1 MREEHWQGARRRVEL
16 QLGKSK
22 KKNNYGRLLSSRPAE
37 LPLLAELA
45 SRRACFTAVKSP
57 CPFRLEISVHH
68 FLAAAQRLVSQRHPT
83 VSQYQILCWGI
94 FAFYG
99 LLEQLKSS
107 PELKTIWIQRGE
119 KTQAKFQLHFI
130 LYLQAKCSEE
140 IEDVRKAHLTIDSGS
155 LWGISG
161 AL

>member
-1 MREEHWQGARRRVEL
+1 MKEECWQGARRRVEL
-16 QLGKSK
+16 KLEQKEK
-22 KKNNYGRLLSSRPAE
+22 KKKYGRLLSSRPAE
-37 LPLLAELA
+37 LPLLAEPA
-45 SRRACFTAVKSP
+45 RRACFTAVKSHVTSIWKYH
-57 CPFRLEISVHH
+57 CIISLLQHRDW
-68 FLAAAQRLVSQRHPT
+68 FQRDIPASQN
-83 VSQYQILCWGI
+83 QIFCWDI

-107 PELKTIWIQRGE
+107 PELKTIWKERE

-140 IEDVRKAHLTIDSGS
+140 IEDMRKVHFTIDSES